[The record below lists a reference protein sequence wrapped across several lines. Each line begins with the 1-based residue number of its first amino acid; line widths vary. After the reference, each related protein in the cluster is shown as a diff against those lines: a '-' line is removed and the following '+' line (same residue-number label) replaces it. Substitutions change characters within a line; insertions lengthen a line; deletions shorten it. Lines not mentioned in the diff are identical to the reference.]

1 MRLVNYNL
9 VLGAIWLVVGL
20 GLLSRDWV
28 KPEQRLTIPG
38 TAGLNAGW
46 FALVLAA
53 YNGARWHM
61 NRSRQRER
69 EMISRLEENVRLAR
83 EQPPKPGPVT
93 PNVEL
98 DFFREPPEK
107 DKRSTE

>member
-1 MRLVNYNL
+1 MRYTGYNL

-28 KPEQRLTIPG
+28 QPDARLTIPG

-53 YNGARWHM
+53 YNGARYMM

-69 EMISRLEENVRLAR
+69 ELMSRLEANVQAAR
-83 EQPPKPGPVT
+83 ERPPTPGPVV
-93 PNVEL
+93 PNPEL
-98 DFFREPPEK
+98 DFFKEPEDRKP
-107 DKRSTE
+107 